1 LVAFLGS
8 GNSHQAL
15 IAVLLGLIDLDH
27 TATEVP
33 DLIDLGTTLSDD
45 GTDHVI
51 GNVNLLSQWLTR
63 HNTSNG
69 CGRGRGAACLSG
81 LRCAVWSRLM
91 GASSC
96 IRGMGGSSIMQS
108 RLSHRCGSRLTV
120 KVRDPISACS
130 SAIGV
135 GMVSLE
141 MFWMAILTTSGL
153 WDIRDNLHT
162 ARHCTSRATA
172 ASGISRGCR
181 TSKALSEL
189 LDEGYGDVVGSDVDR
204 IGNAED
210 YK

>member
-1 LVAFLGS
+1 
-8 GNSHQAL
+8 
-15 IAVLLGLIDLDH
+15 
-27 TATEVP
+27 
-33 DLIDLGTTLSDD
+33 
-45 GTDHVI
+45 
-51 GNVNLLSQWLTR
+51 
-63 HNTSNG
+63 
-69 CGRGRGAACLSG
+69 
-81 LRCAVWSRLM
+81 
-91 GASSC
+91 
-96 IRGMGGSSIMQS
+96 MQS